1 MRIIKQL
8 NSTLIAASLIGFASI
23 ANAEIAIIVNQDA
36 DISRATQ
43 SDVAQLFLGKRNE
56 IDGEVARPIDQEEGS
71 ATRTE
76 FYQKVIGKSGA
87 QLNAYWSRLIF
98 TGKGMPPDKV
108 LDDAEVI
115 EMVSDE
121 SDLVGYVNPSAVDES
136 VKVILV
142 IP

>member
-8 NSTLIAASLIGFASI
+8 NSTLIAASLVCIAPI
-23 ANAEIAIIVNQDA
+23 ANAEIAIIVNPDS
-36 DISRATQ
+36 DIAQASQ

-56 IDGEVARPIDQEEGS
+56 IDGEAARAIDQEEGS
-71 ATRTE
+71 ETRSE

-98 TGKGMPPDKV
+98 TGKGMPPDRV

-115 EMVSDE
+115 EIVAEE
-121 SDLVGYVNPSAVDES
+121 SDLIGYVNPSAVDES